1 MDEIDELSIE
11 DIEKGVTQ
19 ALIKKLTQT
28 HAHSP
33 NITVRLKYD
42 DTHSDQ
48 QFFEIDTILPHPV
61 ETPTQGPLNAHE
73 MPPHCV
79 EPSPQCMETPT
90 KRPHSEGV

>member
-61 ETPTQGPLNAHE
+61 ETPTQGPRNASSLRGTVSSVHGNAYK
-73 MPPHCV
+73 
-79 EPSPQCMETPT
+79 TPT
-90 KRPHSEGV
+90 Q